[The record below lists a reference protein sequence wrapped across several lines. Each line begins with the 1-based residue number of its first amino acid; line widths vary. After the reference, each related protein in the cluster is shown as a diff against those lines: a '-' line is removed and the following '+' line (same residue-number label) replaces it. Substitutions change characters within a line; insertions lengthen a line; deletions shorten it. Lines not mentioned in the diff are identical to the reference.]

1 MKVISIKQLFF
12 WALISTFGAMA
23 QAENAPGGP
32 QVLSSKTVSK
42 ATYLEDYQAITKVLN
57 TYIEGCKQAKS
68 SIMKPAFNEQA
79 TMFGVDGDK
88 LVGGAIHN
96 LYDVIDNS
104 FRPSPEAKA
113 AIVRIDIVGTAA
125 SARVDTDNVSGFR
138 FTDFFNLLKVE
149 GKWTIVSKIYHTHPS
164 I

>member
-1 MKVISIKQLFF
+1 MSSPTYVQ
-12 WALISTFGAMA
+12 
-23 QAENAPGGP
+23 EYNAI
-32 QVLSSKTVSK
+32 V
-42 ATYLEDYQAITKVLN
+42 DVLN
-57 TYIEGCKQAKS
+57 QYNEGGAKADS
-68 SIMKPAFNEQA
+68 ALMKPAFNEQA

-88 LVGGAIHN
+88 LVGGAIQN
-96 LYDVIDNS
+96 LYDVIDNV

-164 I
+164 V

>member
-1 MKVISIKQLFF
+1 MSNL
-12 WALISTFGAMA
+12 
-23 QAENAPGGP
+23 
-32 QVLSSKTVSK
+32 
-42 ATYLEDYQAITKVLN
+42 
-57 TYIEGCKQAKS
+57 TYIQEYNAIVDVLDQYNEGGAKADS
-68 SIMKPAFNEQA
+68 MLMKPAFNEQA

-88 LVGGAIHN
+88 LVGGAIQN
-96 LYDVIDNS
+96 LYDVIDNV

-125 SARVDTDNVSGFR
+125 SARVDTDNISGLS

-164 I
+164 A

>member
-1 MKVISIKQLFF
+1 MSNPTYVQ
-12 WALISTFGAMA
+12 
-23 QAENAPGGP
+23 EYNAIVD
-32 QVLSSKTVSK
+32 VLSQYNEGGAK
-42 ATYLEDYQAITKVLN
+42 ADSAL
-57 TYIEGCKQAKS
+57 
-68 SIMKPAFNEQA
+68 MKPAFSQQA
-79 TMFGVDGDK
+79 TMFGVNGDK
-88 LVGGAIHN
+88 LVGGAIQN

-104 FRPSPEAKA
+104 FRPSPEAQA

-164 I
+164 A

>member
-1 MKVISIKQLFF
+1 MSHPTYVQ
-12 WALISTFGAMA
+12 
-23 QAENAPGGP
+23 EYNAIVD
-32 QVLSSKTVSK
+32 VLSQYNEGGAK
-42 ATYLEDYQAITKVLN
+42 ADSAL
-57 TYIEGCKQAKS
+57 
-68 SIMKPAFNEQA
+68 MKPAFNEQA

-88 LVGGAIHN
+88 LVGGAIQN
-96 LYDVIDNS
+96 LYDVIDNV

-138 FTDFFNLLKVE
+138 FTDFFNLLKVD

-164 I
+164 V